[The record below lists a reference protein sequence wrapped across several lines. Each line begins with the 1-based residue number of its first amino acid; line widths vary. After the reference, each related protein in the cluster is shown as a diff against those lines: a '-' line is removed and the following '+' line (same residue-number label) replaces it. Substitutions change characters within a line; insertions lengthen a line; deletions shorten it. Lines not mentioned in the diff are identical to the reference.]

1 MRRKKTMSIFDVLA
15 DYKREMNIEAK
26 LSEVNI
32 INRWEEIAGRA
43 ISSRTTKLY
52 IKGGV
57 LYIHLSSSVV
67 RSELMMMKES
77 IRSRL
82 NEAAG
87 YNLIR
92 EIVLR

>member
-1 MRRKKTMSIFDVLA
+1 MSILDVLA
-15 DYKREMNIEAK
+15 DYKREMNIEGK

-32 INRWEEIAGRA
+32 INRWQEVAGRA
-43 ISSRTTKLY
+43 IASRTTKLY
-52 IKGGV
+52 IKNGV

-87 YNLIR
+87 SDLIK

>member
-1 MRRKKTMSIFDVLA
+1 MSIFDVLA

>member
-1 MRRKKTMSIFDVLA
+1 MSILDVLA
-15 DYKREMNIEAK
+15 DYKREMNIEGK
-26 LSEVNI
+26 LSEVNV
-32 INRWEEIAGRA
+32 INRWQEIAGRA
-43 ISSRTTKLY
+43 IASRTTKLY
-52 IKGGV
+52 IKNGV

-67 RSELMMMKES
+67 RSELMMMKDS

-87 YNLIR
+87 SNLIK

>member
-1 MRRKKTMSIFDVLA
+1 MSILDVLA
-15 DYKREMNIEAK
+15 DYKREMNIETK
-26 LSEVNI
+26 LTEVNI
-32 INRWEEIAGRA
+32 INSWQEVAGSA

-52 IKGGV
+52 IREGV

-67 RSELMMMKES
+67 RSELMMMKEC

-87 YNLIR
+87 SNLIK